1 MLIISSIK
9 NPNSIMLKE
18 CKRLQTQ
25 EDKDKLNN
33 INFDFFENILTLKM
47 DGRT

>member
-1 MLIISSIK
+1 
-9 NPNSIMLKE
+9 MLKE

-25 EDKDKLNN
+25 EEKDKLNN

>member
-25 EDKDKLNN
+25 EDKDKLN
-33 INFDFFENILTLKM
+33 FDFLENILTLKM
-47 DGRT
+47 DGKT